1 MFQEHEAS
9 LQEHSPMR
17 DSLHQREASL
27 LSSSGPEAQQQLQGQ
42 REACLQ
48 PLSEAQRLLHLRRE
62 SLAELRV
69 YLQSHEAAARAVQE
83 LQEAVEG
90 RGSWDRTK
98 AEELHCQ
105 LGEVAGEVARMEA
118 QAVGLDGRLS
128 KAHLHLSGADWRG
141 SRDMG
146 HAQGRTSCRGQAVAL
161 MVALEGVQ
169 RGLGWRQSEAEAL
182 GALWSSFRERR
193 EEVMRSLTD
202 VEERARQEGVR
213 ESSVLA
219 FQNRWELISL
229 SCNFHCQKYIG

>member
-1 MFQEHEAS
+1 MTGVQTCA
-9 LQEHSPMR
+9 LPI
-17 DSLHQREASL
+17 
-27 LSSSGPEAQQQLQGQ
+27 
-42 REACLQ
+42 C
-48 PLSEAQRLLHLRRE
+48 
-62 SLAELRV
+62 
-69 YLQSHEAAARAVQE
+69 HEAAARAVQE

-141 SRDMG
+141 SRDVG
-146 HAQGRTSCRGQAVAL
+146 HAQGRTSCRGQAVGL

-193 EEVMRSLTD
+193 EEVMRSLTEL
-202 VEERARQEGVR
+202 EERARQEGVR

-229 SCNFHCQKYIG
+229 SCNFH